1 MLEQE
6 TIRLQI
12 EHETFNDFKPRVM
25 RCFDLIP
32 TDLIDRTI
40 RSMPKRYTNQVLN
53 VNSTRHVHET

>member
-12 EHETFNDFKPRVM
+12 EHETFTILNRVM

-40 RSMPKRYTNQVLN
+40 RSMPTWIKHIIALKGARIKY
-53 VNSTRHVHET
+53 